1 MRNDKP
7 QAVLARQAGSRRSRA
22 RAFEIKRGERMKRI
36 LVITGALLL
45 SVGAVIAQQ
54 DVANQTQTTMKAT
67 GRALGAVLTPM
78 VKGEKPYDQAAV
90 DTALGQLE
98 DTAKKLPTM
107 FPESIKG
114 VKIEGDYSSSPKI
127 WEDKAGF
134 AAKIESFAKVVTE
147 AKAKIKDLDSLKAN
161 VPAIGKECGGCHET
175 FRLKNG

>member
-1 MRNDKP
+1 
-7 QAVLARQAGSRRSRA
+7 
-22 RAFEIKRGERMKRI
+22 MKRV
-36 LVITGALLL
+36 LVVAGVLLL
-45 SVGAVIAQQ
+45 SVGAVVAQQ
-54 DVANQTQTTMKAT
+54 DLANQTQTTMKAT
-67 GRALGAVLTPM
+67 GRSLGAVLSPM

-90 DTALGQLE
+90 DTALAQLE

-114 VKIEGDYSSSPKI
+114 LKIEGDYSSSPKV

-147 AKAKIKDLDSLKAN
+147 AKAKIKDLDSLKAT

-175 FRLKNG
+175 FRLKSS

>member
-1 MRNDKP
+1 MRNDTP
-7 QAVLARQAGSRRSRA
+7 HAVLAKQRARDGRGPARFSSRRG
-22 RAFEIKRGERMKRI
+22 KRMKRI

-45 SVGAVIAQQ
+45 SIGAVIAQQ

-134 AAKIESFAKVVTE
+134 AAKIESFGKVVTE

-161 VPAIGKECGGCHET
+161 VPAVGKECGGCHET
-175 FRLKNG
+175 FRLKI

>member
-1 MRNDKP
+1 MRNDRP
-7 QAVLARQAGSRRSRA
+7 HAVFARQTGSRRSRA

-45 SVGAVIAQQ
+45 SVGAVVAQQ

-78 VKGEKPYDQAAV
+78 VKGDKPYDHAAV